1 MRHVNIKLRT
11 IKPLKDNIGGNLSH
25 PELGR
30 VFLDMTPK
38 IWSIKAVK
46 WKVGLHHNSGLL
58 LWKKK
63 KTSRGRKDKLQD
75 ERNIFANTYLTKYY
89 QPEYIRNFK
98 NSIIK

>member
-1 MRHVNIKLRT
+1 MRDVNIKLRT

-25 PELGR
+25 PELSR

-38 IWSIKAVK
+38 IWSIRAVK

-63 KTSRGRKDKLQD
+63 KHQEAEKTSCRMREKYLQ
-75 ERNIFANTYLTKYY
+75 I
-89 QPEYIRNFK
+89 PI
-98 NSIIK
+98 

>member
-1 MRHVNIKLRT
+1 MRDVNIKLRT

-63 KTSRGRKDKLQD
+63 KSIKRQKRQAAGWEKHICK
-75 ERNIFANTYLTKYY
+75 YLPNKILPTRIYK
-89 QPEYIRNFK
+89 EL
-98 NSIIK
+98 